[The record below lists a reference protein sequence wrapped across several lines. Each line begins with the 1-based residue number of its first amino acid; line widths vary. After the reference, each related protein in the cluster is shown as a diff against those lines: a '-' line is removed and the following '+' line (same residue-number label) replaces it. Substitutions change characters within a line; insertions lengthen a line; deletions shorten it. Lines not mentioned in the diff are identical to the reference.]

1 MVKLNEVKINSFRGI
16 SDLVLTN
23 IGEVN
28 LIVGDNNC
36 GKTSILE
43 AIQLLRTPS
52 DLNNALRVAR
62 IRDNYMGFS
71 RLPIFDNFI
80 NMFPVFK
87 NYLSI
92 ECSYY
97 MEEGMIDLWENASI
111 KIVGEIEKVMID
123 YNELRGRMPRSARN
137 YMVMP
142 DETETDEFNG
152 RLTAVIGEQEKE
164 TNIRVNKFTNIT
176 GRAIGGTNL
185 IKMNYLSPIDHMTSS
200 TFNRIIRNEKYKEI
214 CIKILQL
221 FDEDII
227 DLILLRDDNPGRAV
241 EYVKNKKLGLMPL
254 STYGDGIKKV
264 LSIANA
270 IAQSSDGVLLIDEID
285 TAIHA
290 KYYDDIF
297 RFIMKA
303 AKQYNVQLFIS
314 THSIEA
320 VDGLLKT
327 QVENEIYNGV
337 NDPIRVITLRKDK
350 DINKTFSRTMT
361 GKDVYVNREQFNFEV
376 RI

>member
-1 MVKLNEVKINSFRGI
+1 MVKLNEVKINSFRGV
-16 SDLVLTN
+16 SDLVLSN

-43 AIQLLRTPS
+43 AIQLLRAPS

-92 ECSYY
+92 ECSYH

-111 KIVGEIEKVMID
+111 KIVGEIQKVMID
-123 YNELRGRMPRSARN
+123 YNELRNRMPRSVRN
-137 YMVMP
+137 YMVVP
-142 DETETDEFNG
+142 DEAETDEFNG
-152 RLTAVIGEQEKE
+152 HLTAIIGGQEKE

-176 GRAIGGTNL
+176 GRTIGAVNL
-185 IKMNYLSPIDHMTSS
+185 IKMNYLSPIDHMTGS

-227 DLILLRDDNPGRAV
+227 DLIWLKDDNPVRAV
-241 EYVKNKKLGLMPL
+241 EYVKNKKIGLMPL

-285 TAIHA
+285 IAIHA

-327 QVENEIYNGV
+327 QVENEIYNEE

-350 DINKTFSRTMT
+350 DVNKTFSRTMT
-361 GKDVYVNREQFNFEV
+361 GKDVYINREKFNFEV